1 MGKRLK
7 ILKMPIWFWWKS
19 SYNIRNNVW
28 RFNCVN
34 PVGNPHVFLCDEEEV
49 KRNETSESRLYLSDT
64 PLYVKGWSWTWLRSE
79 AGQGRGWEVQVSLE
93 IIWNEK
99 EYRYDT
105 VKRVVIGVNPADGY
119 TLFFW
124 KDVTEVEQETNQFL
138 LWLPCGKW
146 QGKWSQ

>member
-1 MGKRLK
+1 MKRVSQMVL
-7 ILKMPIWFWWKS
+7 LWSKS
-19 SYNIRNNVW
+19 
-28 RFNCVN
+28 
-34 PVGNPHVFLCDEEEV
+34 
-49 KRNETSESRLYLSDT
+49 LS
-64 PLYVKGWSWTWLRSE
+64 SIIE
-79 AGQGRGWEVQVSLE
+79 VSLE

-105 VKRVVIGVNPADGY
+105 VKRVAIGVNPADGY